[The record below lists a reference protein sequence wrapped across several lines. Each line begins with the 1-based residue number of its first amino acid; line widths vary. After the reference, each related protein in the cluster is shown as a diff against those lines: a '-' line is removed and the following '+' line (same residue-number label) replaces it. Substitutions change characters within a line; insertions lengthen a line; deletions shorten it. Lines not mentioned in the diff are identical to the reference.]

1 MKKVRVF
8 IERGRDGGY
17 GAYMPDDNGLSYG
30 VSGVGDTVA
39 EVVDDFNAAYEEM
52 KEYYAEEGKPFEEV
66 EFAFSYDVPSFLQ
79 YYKGLLTLAGLSH
92 ITGVAQGQLSH
103 YVTGRRHPSV
113 KTVEKIQKA
122 LEWVKSLTEEPE
134 VGKIYEGTVV
144 TIKDFG
150 AFVNI
155 MPGVDGMLH
164 ISQIVEGRRL
174 KSGDEVLKVERDAD
188 CTTLSIH

>member
-52 KEYYAEEGKPFEEV
+52 KEDYAEEGKPFEEV

-79 YYKGLLTLAGLSH
+79 YYKGLLTLAGLSR

-103 YVTGRRHPSV
+103 YVTGRRHPSA

-122 LEWVKSLTEEPE
+122 LNNFGGELSKV
-134 VGKIYEGTVV
+134 
-144 TIKDFG
+144 DF
-150 AFVNI
+150 APVN
-155 MPGVDGMLH
+155 
-164 ISQIVEGRRL
+164 
-174 KSGDEVLKVERDAD
+174 
-188 CTTLSIH
+188 